1 MMNIPLDRADM
12 ARISKALKLQF
23 AYLLSQEHCD
33 EEIRALLER
42 FDHLRQL
49 DASKN

>member
-1 MMNIPLDRADM
+1 MMKIQLDRADM

-23 AYLLSQEHCD
+23 AYSMSKECCD
-33 EEIRALLER
+33 DEIRALVER
-42 FDHLRQL
+42 FDHLRRV